1 MGSVLELPPCP
12 NDMDEPLYAAL
23 VFSQRCFVGPNCA
36 ASHIP
41 LISGYRNAVRM
52 ARFGWTTLSVSA
64 CVNSATRTSKCAP
77 RRLTMYLTDVSCI
90 SALLKA
96 RKCLNQ
102 CHNRGAT
109 SFARLSS
116 CSYHPQIHSVC
127 GQPPASP
134 EIALSAFSMLVDF
147 ADLDSSFDR
156 VNPLTHLRQ
165 DFYFK
170 PELEAMLDLF
180 WPLPAP
186 EDIAALKPLVRARVN
201 YILMRQTVRRDC
213 SSRH

>member
-1 MGSVLELPPCP
+1 
-12 NDMDEPLYAAL
+12 
-23 VFSQRCFVGPNCA
+23 
-36 ASHIP
+36 
-41 LISGYRNAVRM
+41 M
-52 ARFGWTTLSVSA
+52 ARFGWTTLSVSVCA
-64 CVNSATRTSKCAP
+64 NSATRTSKCTP
-77 RRLTMYLTDVSCI
+77 RRSTMYLTHVSRM

-109 SFARLSS
+109 RFARLSS

-127 GQPPASP
+127 NQLPTLSCSP
-134 EIALSAFSMLVDF
+134 GMALSAFSIIVDF

-156 VNPLTHLRQ
+156 VSPLTHLRQ

-201 YILMRQTVRRDC
+201 YIIMRQTVCHHC
-213 SSRH
+213 SSHH